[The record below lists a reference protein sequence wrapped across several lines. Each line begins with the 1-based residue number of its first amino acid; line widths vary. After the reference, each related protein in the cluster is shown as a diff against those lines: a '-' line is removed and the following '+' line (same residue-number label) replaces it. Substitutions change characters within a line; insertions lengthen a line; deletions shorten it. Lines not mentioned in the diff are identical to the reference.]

1 MHTMKN
7 RVTLTMDPEIAKKAK
22 QIAHARRTSVSALIE
37 DLLRA
42 ASIST
47 TKKQVSFADKW
58 TGKLRLKTPT
68 QPDPRF
74 EALKKRYGL
83 D

>member
-1 MHTMKN
+1 MKD
-7 RVTLTMDPEIAKKAK
+7 RITLTMDSDIARKAK

-42 ASIST
+42 TSISPR
-47 TKKQVSFADKW
+47 KKHMWFADKW
-58 TGKLRLKTPT
+58 TGKLRLRTRAK
-68 QPDPRF
+68 PDPRF
-74 EALKKRYGL
+74 ESLKKRYVL

>member
-1 MHTMKN
+1 MKI
-7 RVTLTMDPEIAKKAK
+7 RITLTVDPDIARKAK

-42 ASIST
+42 TSISPR
-47 TKKQVSFADKW
+47 KKHMWFADKW
-58 TGKLRLKTPT
+58 TGKLRLRTRAK
-68 QPDPRF
+68 PDPRF
-74 EALKKRYGL
+74 ESLKKRYVL

>member
-1 MHTMKN
+1 
-7 RVTLTMDPEIAKKAK
+7 MDPDIARKAK

-42 ASIST
+42 TSISPR
-47 TKKQVSFADKW
+47 KKNVSFADKW
-58 TGKLRLKTPT
+58 TGKLRLRTPEK
-68 QPDPRF
+68 PDPRF

-83 D
+83 N